1 MRDKSPSIK
10 EDTFYVPSG
19 ITSSVIPDF
28 IAPPTVP
35 EKDREAYRIA
45 LSGNEPYQLGA
56 ESLKQDSVP
65 EGVLTQ
71 YHHISERVY
80 SGVGRDYWLYIPA
93 QYSPEQPANLIV
105 FQDGGFYLGPEV
117 QANIALDNMIHKG
130 QIPATI
136 GLFVQPGDKGPGIP
150 ILGGN
155 DNRSIE
161 YDVISDDYP
170 RYLIEELLPIIE
182 KQYSITADPA
192 CRATAGIS
200 SGGICAFNLA
210 WMRPESFGG
219 VISHCGSFMDIRGG
233 HNYPH
238 IIRKEDKK
246 DIRVV
251 LQTGEKDINGIF
263 GDIRLAN
270 RNMAAA
276 LEYRDYDFRFEFG
289 VGGHT
294 LMHGGSI
301 FPETLRWLWKKD

>member
-1 MRDKSPSIK
+1 MSALPPLELKNAHACFGGAQRFYEHFSAEIGLNMKFSVFLPPK
-10 EDTFYVPSG
+10 AVAGEKVPAVLYLAGLTCTEETFMTKAG
-19 ITSSVIPDF
+19 AQRLAAELNIAL
-28 IAPPTVP
+28 IAPDTSP
-35 EKDREAYRIA
+35 R
-45 LSGNEPYQLGA
+45 GA
-56 ESLKQDSVP
+56 NVAGESDSWDF
-65 EGVLTQ
+65 
-71 YHHISERVY
+71 
-80 SGVGRDYWLYIPA
+80 GVGA
-93 QYSPEQPANLIV
+93 
-105 FQDGGFYLGPEV
+105 GFYLDAQ
-117 QANIALDNMIHKG
+117 QAPWEQNWRME
-130 QIPATI
+130 
-136 GLFVQPGDKGPGIP
+136 
-150 ILGGN
+150 
-155 DNRSIE
+155 S
-161 YDVISDDYP
+161 
-170 RYLIEELLPIIE
+170 YLIEELLPIIE

-276 LEYRDYDFRFEFG
+276 LEYRDYDFRFVFG